1 MSTTRTHEIW
11 TKLKLTS
18 AISDLTEKEW
28 GVVLPLLEK
37 ELAAREVKRIK
48 HLLYRSGIKRIK
60 RLEDFDWKFNPKVPR
75 TEIME
80 LAKTSW
86 DKEVRN
92 AVFIGTSGIGKT
104 HLAESL
110 CMRAIEDGIPA
121 TCISCHDLVEKLKT
135 SRNKASLVHYYS
147 TVKLLC
153 LDELGYVFP
162 TPDQA
167 NDIFQIV
174 SKRSELSSTIITTN
188 LLPAQWG
195 KIFEA
200 ATATAILDR
209 LSYNGTFLPWE
220 GPSYRRKK

>member
-110 CMRAIEDGIPA
+110 CMRAIEDG
-121 TCISCHDLVEKLKT
+121 
-135 SRNKASLVHYYS
+135 
-147 TVKLLC
+147 
-153 LDELGYVFP
+153 
-162 TPDQA
+162 
-167 NDIFQIV
+167 
-174 SKRSELSSTIITTN
+174 
-188 LLPAQWG
+188 
-195 KIFEA
+195 
-200 ATATAILDR
+200 
-209 LSYNGTFLPWE
+209 
-220 GPSYRRKK
+220 RRVA